1 LSAIPFVNQWSNHF
15 TIVNIG
21 RGYFITRNEFG
32 MLQGKIESISDV
44 PEKEKYTV
52 YISLPKGMTSSYN
65 RQLAF
70 RPQLQGETEI
80 ITEDL
85 RVLERVFY
93 QLRKLIVVQNQ

>member
-1 LSAIPFVNQWSNHF
+1 ML
-15 TIVNIG
+15 
-21 RGYFITRNEFG
+21 RGTV
-32 MLQGKIESISDV
+32 ESISEI

-52 YISLPKGMTSSYN
+52 LISLPEGMTSTYN
-65 RQLAF
+65 KPLNF

-93 QLRKLIVVQNQ
+93 QIRKLLRTS

>member
-1 LSAIPFVNQWSNHF
+1 KAEMHVAGAGKVKLGKA
-15 TIVNIG
+15 VNILLHN
-21 RGYFITRNEFG
+21 YPFYQFG
-32 MLQGKIESISDV
+32 MFQGKIESISDV

-93 QLRKLIVVQNQ
+93 QVRKLIVVQNQ